1 MENELKQ
8 DKPFMTY
15 EQLIQKLSE
24 EKKLEISDK
33 DYAIKLLKEHSYFAL
48 ISGYKSPF
56 KGKDGNYK
64 VHTSI
69 QDIYALY
76 IFDDSL
82 RALFLQYIL
91 KIENHV
97 KSLISYSFCE
107 TYGDAQ
113 QHYLNPTKYN
123 FNSKNQDDV
132 NELVTRLIKITTDPK
147 NYPYIK
153 HQKRKHGNIP
163 LWVMMKALT
172 LGTVSKMY
180 SFLPQN
186 IQHNISKEFA
196 YVHESMLVQMLDL
209 LARVRNVCAH
219 NERLFDYKYKKGTI
233 DDTYIHTSLEIPKVK
248 GQYKKGKNDLFAV
261 VIVLKYLL
269 AENDFES
276 FVEKINNL
284 IQKLLHDTKRM
295 QRNQLYKYMG
305 FPENWIEIKNKS
317 NKDDSLKLEKDS
329 L

>member
-1 MENELKQ
+1 MENKLKQ

-48 ISGYKSPF
+48 ISGYKGPF

-113 QHYLNPTKYN
+113 QHYLNPTKYDC
-123 FNSKNQDDV
+123 NSKNQDDV

-172 LGTVSKMY
+172 LGTVSKLY

-196 YVHESMLVQMLDL
+196 YVHENMLVQMLDL

-233 DDTYIHTSLEIPKVK
+233 DDTYIHTVLEIQKVK

-269 AENDFES
+269 SRNDFEL
-276 FVEKINNL
+276 FIEELNRL
-284 IQKLLHDTKRM
+284 IQKLLNDTKRI
-295 QRNQLYKYMG
+295 QQNQLYKYMG
-305 FPENWIEIKNKS
+305 FPENWMDIKNNANGLQKIR
-317 NKDDSLKLEKDS
+317 KDS
-329 L
+329 P